1 MRKRTV
7 LNALVASLVVI
18 LLILASC
25 ATPTPQTVVETV
37 IVKEQVTVMV
47 EGTPQIKEVEKIVE
61 KVVEVTPTPAGPV
74 EITYTYAGP
83 GVPQDLQ
90 EVQDAINAILI
101 PKINVKLTLDPMD
114 WGTFG
119 ERMQLKMA
127 AGEECDI
134 VFTAPWINNYYINV
148 INGALYPLDDL
159 LPEYAPGLWASIS
172 PSTWEA
178 ARVKGNIYSVINQQI
193 WPKPWGVHVI
203 EEFADKYNLDLN
215 NIRRFEDMEPYMDA
229 VLAGEGGKVIPYCSR
244 ALPFY
249 LQYNGFT
256 EMGSG
261 DGAGVSVK
269 YNDPTAINVFETTE
283 WQDTAKLNRR
293 WYQAGYMW
301 KDDMPNSEEL
311 IKANMCTFGTHVEKP
326 NQATDLKARYGQ
338 DWIFKNLTDP
348 LILDTGGATAT
359 MNAVC
364 ATSKNPEAAVKVLE
378 MLNTNKEVYRLISYG
393 IEGKH
398 WVWVNKDLDV
408 VSLPEGKVQSE
419 VGYFPNTDWMFGNQ
433 FLAPYRDEE
442 TAKLD
447 AWEQTRRLNNSAT
460 PHILLGFTFDSKPV
474 ENEIAQVT
482 AVSAE
487 FCAPVLT
494 GLIDFEGNYETC
506 LEKVKAAGIDV
517 VIAEAQSQVDA
528 FMASK

>member
-203 EEFADKYNLDLN
+203 EEFADKYTILAEWDGRILIDKYDGDERWCVFLQRGRNGLYSC
-215 NIRRFEDMEPYMDA
+215 RVQDA
-229 VLAGEGGKVIPYCSR
+229 
-244 ALPFY
+244 
-249 LQYNGFT
+249 
-256 EMGSG
+256 
-261 DGAGVSVK
+261 
-269 YNDPTAINVFETTE
+269 
-283 WQDTAKLNRR
+283 
-293 WYQAGYMW
+293 
-301 KDDMPNSEEL
+301 
-311 IKANMCTFGTHVEKP
+311 KP
-326 NQATDLKARYGQ
+326 SQ
-338 DWIFKNLTDP
+338 
-348 LILDTGGATAT
+348 
-359 MNAVC
+359 C
-364 ATSKNPEAAVKVLE
+364 
-378 MLNTNKEVYRLISYG
+378 
-393 IEGKH
+393 
-398 WVWVNKDLDV
+398 
-408 VSLPEGKVQSE
+408 
-419 VGYFPNTDWMFGNQ
+419 
-433 FLAPYRDEE
+433 
-442 TAKLD
+442 
-447 AWEQTRRLNNSAT
+447 
-460 PHILLGFTFDSKPV
+460 LGFPFKWRSSDAIKWC
-474 ENEIAQVT
+474 E
-482 AVSAE
+482 
-487 FCAPVLT
+487 
-494 GLIDFEGNYETC
+494 GLKE
-506 LEKVKAAGIDV
+506 
-517 VIAEAQSQVDA
+517 
-528 FMASK
+528 